1 MIEEN
6 YLSLKP
12 ESLQESFASHMEF
25 SQSKTRYTAQ
35 PIDYYKSAAY
45 AIRDRLM
52 EQWNDTNQTY
62 YHKNVKKVYYLS
74 LEFLM
79 GRALGNTLINLGLY
93 DKLTEAIG
101 EFGIDLEE
109 IIELEPD
116 AGLGNGGLGRLAA
129 CFLDSMATLQLPG
142 EGYGIRYDYGIFE
155 QKIEDGCQVER
166 PEHWLRNGYPWEI
179 MRPEYQY
186 LIKFNGNVSTHTDDQ
201 NHTTYEWENTENVL
215 ALPYD
220 LPIPGYKN
228 TTANTLRLWSARA
241 TQEFELS
248 EFNMGDYIGAVE
260 AKINSETISSV
271 LYPKDDILQGK
282 ELRLKQEY
290 MFVSASVQDIIR
302 RYRVKN
308 PDIRNLAEKVAIQLN
323 DTHPAL
329 TIAELMRLLMDV
341 EGLGWDEAWEICT
354 GTCAYTNHT
363 ILPEALE
370 QWSLS
375 LFQRLLPRHLQI
387 IYEIN
392 HRFLAMVKGRF
403 PNDPGRLQRMSI
415 IAEGPK
421 KAVRMANL
429 AIVGSHAVNG
439 VSALH
444 SELIKQKLF
453 ADFHALWPEKFQNKT
468 NGITQRR
475 WLKLANPLLSDL
487 IEKNI
492 GEAWVNDLFQ
502 LRQLSELTTDEAF
515 LAQWKAVKLQNK
527 KILAE
532 YILQHNGVAVD
543 PHSMFDIQVKR
554 IHEYK
559 RQILN
564 VLHILTRYNR
574 IKANP
579 QQEFVPRTF
588 IFGGKAAPGYYMAKN
603 IIRLINA
610 VANMVNNDPVVGDRL
625 KVIFLANYNVSLA
638 QRIFPAADLSEQIS
652 TAGLEASGTGN
663 MKFALNGALTIGTL
677 DGANIEI
684 KEEVG
689 DDNIFI
695 FGLKTEEVAELNQ
708 HGYNSRDYYHSNDE
722 LKGVLDMISGGLGQL
737 DSHVFQ
743 PIVQSLLE
751 GNDHYK
757 VLADYSAYISCQ
769 ERVDEAYKES
779 DHWAKMAIMNTAC
792 SGKFSSDR
800 TIMEYA
806 KEIWGVTPVK
816 PLKRKDRPDES

>member
-1 MIEEN
+1 
-6 YLSLKP
+6 
-12 ESLQESFASHMEF
+12 
-25 SQSKTRYTAQ
+25 
-35 PIDYYKSAAY
+35 
-45 AIRDRLM
+45 
-52 EQWNDTNQTY
+52 
-62 YHKNVKKVYYLS
+62 
-74 LEFLM
+74 
-79 GRALGNTLINLGLY
+79 
-93 DKLTEAIG
+93 
-101 EFGIDLEE
+101 
-109 IIELEPD
+109 
-116 AGLGNGGLGRLAA
+116 
-129 CFLDSMATLQLPG
+129 
-142 EGYGIRYDYGIFE
+142 
-155 QKIEDGCQVER
+155 
-166 PEHWLRNGYPWEI
+166 
-179 MRPEYQY
+179 
-186 LIKFNGNVSTHTDDQ
+186 
-201 NHTTYEWENTENVL
+201 HTTYEWENTENVL